1 MFTIVSHGFSHEKKT
16 GFPVKIPL
24 NRPSETR
31 SGCQDASQGVLPL
44 EDRSSR
50 VGTARAL
57 DAKRD
62 GGAEGRDLKTG
73 GAWRAAEAMKN
84 GDLMEV
90 KGLFP
95 ARNGDNIMLSWDLI
109 VI

>member
-1 MFTIVSHGFSHEKKT
+1 
-16 GFPVKIPL
+16 
-24 NRPSETR
+24 
-31 SGCQDASQGVLPL
+31 
-44 EDRSSR
+44 
-50 VGTARAL
+50 
-57 DAKRD
+57 
-62 GGAEGRDLKTG
+62 
-73 GAWRAAEAMKN
+73 MKN